1 MRNNRIENEAARTLP
16 DSLYANHF
24 LSPETLKKLREAT
37 NSITIGW
44 NPKDITIKNMFL
56 DGASTT
62 KTTYDSVIP
71 LIAKAIREHREISYD
86 YERPGGVH
94 KTGSAVFPVKIEFS
108 LVNDCFRICG
118 YYEDEDRFIKMNLDS
133 MHNIEMTE
141 KTADFDLLEAY
152 SSFIRRETK
161 TVALDVEP
169 IEHVID
175 RCFRV
180 FSCYDRKARYNKA
193 EKKYRLEISY
203 FRPDENEIIKNILSL
218 GSYVVVMEPRAIQK
232 KVYKRIQAANELYE

>member
-1 MRNNRIENEAARTLP
+1 MRPKLNLKGVKEI
-16 DSLYANHF
+16 SLQ
-24 LSPETLKKLREAT
+24 LKKKLT
-37 NSITIGW
+37 NNFIT
-44 NPKDITIKNMFL
+44 NV
-56 DGASTT
+56 
-62 KTTYDSVIP
+62 SVINSSDVVFMFSFIKEKL
-71 LIAKAIREHREISYD
+71 LISLNHNTPFVSLTNLLDNYNTTLGNLNDNLRKYLKNCYVIDVNQLNNDR
-86 YERPGGVH
+86 V
-94 KTGSAVFPVKIEFS
+94 IEFS